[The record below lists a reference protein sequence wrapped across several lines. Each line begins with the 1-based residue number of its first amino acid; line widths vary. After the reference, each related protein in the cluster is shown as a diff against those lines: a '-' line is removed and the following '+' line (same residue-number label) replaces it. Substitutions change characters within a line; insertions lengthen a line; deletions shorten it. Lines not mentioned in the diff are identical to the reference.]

1 MKKYYLFLLLV
12 LFCSQAGKS
21 QFIED
26 ALRFSSNN
34 GFISART
41 AGLNIAYYGVS
52 DDMSALL
59 FNPAGL
65 SLIGKAELGLGLG
78 FSRNNSKT
86 NYIGN
91 TNEFSS
97 NDAFITN
104 FGVVAPFVT
113 KHGNAAVGIAYFQEN
128 NFKDNYEYQ
137 AINTKSTM
145 IDYYSKYGTRKIENN
160 YTYHLWLANENLF
173 TPLKDSLE
181 QYAFIQENGGLHNV
195 TGGAAFDLTKE
206 VSVGFSISGK
216 WGIYKYN
223 RDYREY
229 DIFNKYNYFDSA
241 GYTNLD
247 FKQFNL
253 SQNLIQK
260 IAGITGAIGIQAK
273 IEEFFRF
280 GVSIKF
286 PTYYEIDEKFNVLAT
301 AEFDNG
307 WKPNP
312 YDPDEFEN
320 SYKVTTPF
328 VYSAGLSLHT
338 SGLTFM
344 AGVEYSDVTQLE
356 FSDAPKEVLDLNKQ
370 IVRELVGQV
379 NWGVGV
385 EYDIPLTPFI
395 VRGSFASKTSPYST
409 DVAGASKSFL
419 SLGGG
424 IYLAPN
430 VRLDAVFQ
438 WTSLSQL
445 RTNYGNAETG
455 ELFKL
460 TNNPLNLG
468 LSITYR
474 Y

>member
-1 MKKYYLFLLLV
+1 MKKTTIIILLV
-12 LFCSQAGKS
+12 LFLIQVSKS

-34 GFISART
+34 GLISARA
-41 AGLNIAYYGVS
+41 AGLNVAYHGVS
-52 DDMSALL
+52 DDLSALL

-65 SLIGKAELGLGLG
+65 SLVGRSELALGLG
-78 FSRNNSKT
+78 FTRNNSKT
-86 NYIGN
+86 NYLGKI
-91 TNEFSS
+91 NEFNS
-97 NDAFITN
+97 NDAFITSL
-104 FGVVAPFVT
+104 GVVAPFTT
-113 KHGNAAVGIAYFQEN
+113 KQGNAGVGIAYFQEN

-137 AINTKSTM
+137 AINTKSTL
-145 IDYYSKYGTRKIENN
+145 IDYYSKFGSRKIQDN

-173 TPLKDSLE
+173 TPLKDSLD
-181 QYAFIQENGGLHNV
+181 QYAFVQEAGGMHNV
-195 TGGAAFDLTKE
+195 TGGAAFDLTKG
-206 VSVGFSISGK
+206 VSVGFSITGK
-216 WGIYKYN
+216 WGTYKYN
-223 RDYREY
+223 RDYREF
-229 DIFNKYNYFDSA
+229 DIFNKYNYFDSI
-241 GYTNLD
+241 GYSNID

-253 SQNLIQK
+253 SQSLNQK
-260 IAGITGAIGIQAK
+260 IAGITGSIGIQGK
-273 IEEFFRF
+273 IEDFFRF
-280 GVSIKF
+280 GATIKF
-286 PTYYEIDEKFNVLAT
+286 PTYYEIDEKFSVLAT

-328 VYSAGLSLHT
+328 VYSAGISIHS

-344 AGVEYSDVTQLE
+344 AGVEYTDVTQLE

-385 EYDIPLTPFI
+385 EYDIPLTPFV
-395 VRGSFASKTSPYST
+395 VRGSFASKTSPYSA
-409 DVAGASKSFL
+409 DVAGASKSYL
-419 SLGGG
+419 SIGGG

-438 WTSLSQL
+438 WTSISQL
-445 RTNYGNAETG
+445 RSNYGNSDNG
-455 ELFKL
+455 ELYKL

-468 LSITYR
+468 LNITYR